1 MILPLRTLAVVSIAA
16 GAFLMPNVWSL
27 LIYDRDAIIAGEFWR
42 VASGALVHLTPAHF
56 IFNLVAFAAAGWVI
70 EQRAY
75 PHYWLVGG
83 LTALLGG
90 AVLFVAAPGI
100 TRYGGLSGV
109 AVGLIAYASLCG
121 MREEGP
127 WQRVSKVVFA
137 LIILKTAVELLTGQT
152 PMTAGGAAHFVPV
165 PMSHAIGVLVGVMVA
180 LNPYRPAGK
189 LTRSGTVPIKQATR
203 HWSPAGSSLI

>member
-1 MILPLRTLAVVSIAA
+1 MIFPLRTLAVVLIAA

-27 LIYDRDAIIAGEFWR
+27 LIYDRDAIMAGEFWR
-42 VASGALVHLTPAHF
+42 VASGVLVHLTPTHLL
-56 IFNLVAFAAAGWVI
+56 FNLVAFAAAGWVI

-90 AVLFVAAPGI
+90 VVLFVATPEIG
-100 TRYGGLSGV
+100 RYGGLSGV

-127 WQRVSKVVFA
+127 WRRVSRVVFA
-137 LIILKTAVELLTGQT
+137 LIILKTTVELLTGQT
-152 PMTAGGAAHFVPV
+152 PMTTGGTAPFLPV
-165 PMSHAIGVLVGVMVA
+165 PITHAVGVLVGVMVA
-180 LNPYRPAGK
+180 HRPV
-189 LTRSGTVPIKQATR
+189 STVRLVKT
-203 HWSPAGSSLI
+203 